1 MAKGEYVRVN
11 SALWDSETLVVT
23 ELRALL
29 STGFDALL
37 VLHQWLLCTLSGNHC
52 NFLVTELIAEA
63 VLFSHEII
71 FLWCGIHGFTN
82 HKLLQKI
89 SKEKLNLSRDRR
101 SSSYER
107 MEVTYIVPEAILL
120 THYFL
125 LM

>member
-1 MAKGEYVRVN
+1 MEIIVI
-11 SALWDSETLVVT
+11 SE
-23 ELRALL
+23 
-29 STGFDALL
+29 
-37 VLHQWLLCTLSGNHC
+37 
-52 NFLVTELIAEA
+52 VTELIAEA

-71 FLWCGIHGFTN
+71 FPWCGIHGFTN

-89 SKEKLNLSRDRR
+89 NKEKLNLSRDRR